1 MFVRPGFVRSLAIVV
16 AMALTLCVQSAQAQ
30 TTASGPYYAT
40 PSWDQSFPASTRF
53 VVLTNFNN
61 AAVLDRET
69 GLVWERSPSTSA
81 FRIVLPPGQFG
92 GSTAWERCV
101 GLSIANH
108 MGWRVPTIQELTSL
122 MDRSQ
127 SPALPAGHPF
137 TVLTTDIFGFSLL
150 YLSSTEYRNNFGP
163 AYRIVSFVPGQT
175 GATSADVHVWCVRGG
190 SGTPIQ

>member
-1 MFVRPGFVRSLAIVV
+1 MTKRLVSVCGLSLLLISVGPAR
-16 AMALTLCVQSAQAQ
+16 AGAQ
-30 TTASGPYYAT
+30 TTAVGPYYAT
-40 PSWDQSFPASTRF
+40 PSWDQSLPASVRF

-81 FRIVLPPGQFG
+81 FPIVVPPGQFG
-92 GSTAWERCV
+92 GSTAWERCD

-108 MGWRVPTIQELTSL
+108 MGWRVPTIQELTTL
-122 MDRSQ
+122 IDRSQ

-137 TVLTTDIFGFSLL
+137 NVLITDVFGDAVR
-150 YLSSTEYRNNFGP
+150 YWSSTEYRNTFAGG
-163 AYRIVSFVPGQT
+163 AYRMVTFVIGQT
-175 GATSADVHVWCVRGG
+175 GAAGGSSNVWCVRGG